1 MDAARCRVL
10 PTAHTRWVASLDTA
24 GIERTDMSDA
34 SKYADS
40 LTEIASYLYA
50 RLARPSAAL
59 RNLPRPLVLQLSGIR
74 TAAPTENGKIGDDT
88 KKRCGQDIYKDSAS
102 VHDSPPKLK
111 CVFESAPANN
121 LGNLSLFALR
131 HVDRSEVLPGLRLAP
146 DGLLSETENSYC
158 LDAALVSFPLGH
170 AGQLRNFSYVG
181 VECVGVGTCRAA
193 ISMYPRN

>member
-24 GIERTDMSDA
+24 GIERTDTSDA

-40 LTEIASYLYA
+40 LTEIAVIFMLDS
-50 RLARPSAAL
+50 RDRPPTL

-74 TAAPTENGKIGDDT
+74 TAAATENGKIGDDT

-111 CVFESAPANN
+111 CVSN
-121 LGNLSLFALR
+121 R
-131 HVDRSEVLPGLRLAP
+131 CRRTIW
-146 DGLLSETENSYC
+146 ET
-158 LDAALVSFPLGH
+158 
-170 AGQLRNFSYVG
+170 
-181 VECVGVGTCRAA
+181 
-193 ISMYPRN
+193 